1 MRRGARTPVRKVGP
15 VAARSIAELL
25 PRPFD
30 QLVVDDVATIVA
42 GGGEERESLVLE
54 LKAELRRDLVAKSCA
69 AFANTIGGL
78 LVVGVPD
85 DSDELRGVD
94 DEIGEAQLW
103 VKDVLRS
110 RVLPLP
116 PFRARRLDLEDGR
129 WLFLI
134 LVEESSTTPHLLTGQ
149 GAIYVR
155 NPGSCDPRPLG
166 DQGLLL
172 DLLHRGERARELALA
187 RARSAATSTVALP
200 EHLQGPRRRLSLAL
214 AATGVSNWFEDRLL
228 REQFGGERLEAAL
241 TKDERARAWAVE
253 YEWQQ
258 HSLTAYRVYP
268 FQPDRPD
275 RVEIVRV
282 HRDGV
287 ALLRSGFVG
296 RVSSMDE
303 HFEQIVDRDQ
313 LVDSLR
319 RMFNAGRELLL
330 DLGAH
335 GELRLVINLEA
346 PRRIAWTPGQ
356 QWPYLDNDISVELW
370 TPLDLSQ
377 ERIADTITRIEEE
390 IGRALGF
397 GPHLD
402 A

>member
-1 MRRGARTPVRKVGP
+1 MP
-15 VAARSIAELL
+15 SIAELL

-30 QLVVDDVATIVA
+30 QLEVGDVATIVA

-54 LKAELRRDLVAKSCA
+54 LKAELGRDLVAKSCA

-85 DSDELRGVD
+85 DSDELRGID
-94 DEIGEAQLW
+94 DEVGEAQLW
-103 VKDVLRS
+103 VKEVLRS

-116 PFRARRLDLEDGR
+116 PFRARRLDLDNGR
-129 WLFLI
+129 WLLLV
-134 LVEESSTTPHLLTGQ
+134 LVEESSTTPHLLTRQ

-155 NPGSCDPRPLG
+155 NPGSSDPRPLG

-172 DLLHRGERARELALA
+172 DLLHRGERVRELART
-187 RARSAATSTVALP
+187 RAHNVATLPSAVVLP
-200 EHLQGPRRRLSLAL
+200 DYLQGPRRRLSLAV
-214 AATGVSNWFEDRLL
+214 ASTGVSEWFEDRLL
-228 REQFGGERLEAAL
+228 REPVGRDRLATAL
-241 TKDERARAWAVE
+241 PDDPRPNYARAVD

-258 HSLTAYRVYP
+258 HALTAYRVYP
-268 FQPDRPD
+268 YRGERPD

-296 RVSSMDE
+296 DMTEMNE
-303 HFEQIVDRDQ
+303 HFEQILERDH
-313 LVDSLR
+313 LVNSLR
-319 RMFNAGRELLL
+319 RMFDGGRELLL

-335 GELRLVINLEA
+335 GELCVVVNLEG
-346 PRRIAWTPGQ
+346 PRRVAWAPAL
-356 QWPYLDNDISVELW
+356 WPDLAQNILVELW
-370 TPLDLSQ
+370 TPLDLSE
-377 ERIADTITRIEEE
+377 ERVADTITRIEEE

-397 GPHLD
+397 EPRF
-402 A
+402 